1 MSFETY
7 LKNNNF
13 QVKAVECVCPHCVTV
28 AEFIQTHNK
37 GRFILVCQDGLVPV
51 SDGVCFDASNSLD
64 EIVLYYYEGG
74 SKCIT

>member
-1 MSFETY
+1 MPFDTY
-7 LKNNNF
+7 LKNNGF

-28 AEFIQTHNK
+28 GEFALTHNK
-37 GRFILVCQDGLVPV
+37 GRFIVVCQDGIAPV
-51 SDGVCFDASNSLD
+51 VDGVCDTSISD